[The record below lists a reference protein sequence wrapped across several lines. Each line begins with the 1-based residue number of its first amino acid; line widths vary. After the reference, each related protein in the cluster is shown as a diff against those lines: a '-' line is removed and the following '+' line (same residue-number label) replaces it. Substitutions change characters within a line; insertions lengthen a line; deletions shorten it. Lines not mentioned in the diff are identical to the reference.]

1 MNTHK
6 KLSYKFDKVEVYQ
19 GADIDFVFAI
29 DIAVSSISNIKITAV
44 IKSEILGSIESKSIN
59 YDQATSQHSC
69 VIPASFTE
77 GKVGDML
84 LYVEVKYTD
93 GGNLR
98 TFRSRLN
105 PFIIE
110 KFHYV

>member
-1 MNTHK
+1 MNK
-6 KLSYKFDKVEVYQ
+6 KLSYKFDKIEVYQ
-19 GADIDFVFAI
+19 GADIEFVFAI

-44 IKSEILGSIESKSIN
+44 IKSEILGSIEYKSIN

-69 VIPASFTE
+69 IIPASFTE

-84 LYVEVKYTD
+84 LYVEVIYMHE
-93 GGNLR
+93 GNKR
-98 TFRSRLN
+98 TYRNRLN

-110 KFHYV
+110 RFHYV

>member
-1 MNTHK
+1 MNK
-6 KLSYKFDKVEVYQ
+6 KLSYKFDKIEVYQ
-19 GADIDFVFAI
+19 GADIEFVFAI
-29 DIAVSSISNIKITAV
+29 NIAVSSISNIKITAV

-69 VIPASFTE
+69 IIPATFTE

-84 LYVEVKYTD
+84 LYVEVKYMHE
-93 GGNLR
+93 GNQR
-98 TFRSRLN
+98 TYRNRLN

-110 KFHYV
+110 RFHYV